1 MAKNSANSD
10 GIARSLCLPQ
20 LLRAIDG
27 MENLV
32 TTTGPYHRGAVRL
45 GLDAAGGVDVG
56 QPVGP
61 L

>member
-1 MAKNSANSD
+1 MASHDRCAC
-10 GIARSLCLPQ
+10 RS
-20 LLRAIDG
+20 RFG